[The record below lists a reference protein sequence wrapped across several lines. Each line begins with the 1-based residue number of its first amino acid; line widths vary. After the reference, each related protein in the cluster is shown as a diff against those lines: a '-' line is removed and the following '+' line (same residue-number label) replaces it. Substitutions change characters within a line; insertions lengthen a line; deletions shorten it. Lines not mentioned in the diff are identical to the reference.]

1 MRNKGL
7 SLNEMA
13 GVGMA
18 FVLIGVVLGMGAY
31 INSQIIS
38 TAGWAV
44 GSVERDAVNNATS
57 GIGTLSS
64 WLPIIAVVIAAG
76 LVLGI
81 LVSAF
86 SNRGV

>member
-1 MRNKGL
+1 MNQ
-7 SLNEMA
+7 MA

-38 TAGWAV
+38 TAGWTT